1 MKENL
6 FNLSLDP
13 ESPVPLY
20 HQLKRLLIE
29 AIKQNQLVPGD
40 SIPSEHTLEEN
51 LHISR
56 STIRRA
62 MSELEHEG
70 YIYRQRGRP
79 TIVNA
84 RPIYHGT
91 TAIAGF
97 SDDMRNQGCKPWSR
111 VLNVSIILADHHLAE
126 RLKINEGEE
135 VITAYRLRLADDK
148 PVCTEKP
155 YLPMAK
161 VGPIS
166 PKDIDGEKS
175 LYHFLRDK
183 LNIRPA
189 SVEEVVQ
196 VITADDETAD
206 LLEIG
211 INDPI
216 VCLERTVY
224 DEKTECIEYA
234 VSLWR
239 TDRFRYMAWRTGT
252 AHISVLDSEII
263 NPRSSISSNHKA

>member
-1 MKENL
+1 MRDKL
-6 FNLSLDP
+6 LDQSLNP

-20 HQLKRLLIE
+20 HQLKQLFIE
-29 AIKQNQLVPGD
+29 AISANELKPGD

-56 STIRRA
+56 STVRRA

-84 RPIYHGT
+84 RPIYHGA

-97 SDDMRNQGCKPWSR
+97 SDDMRSQGCKPWSQ
-111 VLNVSIILADHHLAE
+111 VLGVSIILANRHLAE
-126 RLKINEGEE
+126 RLKIAEGEE

-148 PVCTEKP
+148 PVCTERP
-155 YLPMAK
+155 YLPLAK

-166 PKDIDGEKS
+166 PKDIEGEKS
-175 LYHFLRDK
+175 LYHYLRDK

-196 VITADDETAD
+196 VMMADEETAE
-206 LLEIG
+206 LLKIAP
-211 INDPI
+211 NDP
-216 VCLERTVY
+216 VVRLERTVY

-239 TDRFRYMAWRTGT
+239 TDRFRYVAWRAGT
-252 AHISVLDSEII
+252 AHIAVLEND
-263 NPRSSISSNHKA
+263 